1 MKLSQAKGDIELSYM
16 FEVSESTVS
25 NIIVA
30 WIIFMNFKLKE
41 LDVWPSRSL
50 IDEYMQNDFLLI
62 LSKQG

>member
-30 WIIFMNFKLKE
+30 WIIFMYFKLKE

-50 IDEYMQNDFLLI
+50 IDARDTH
-62 LSKQG
+62 KQAQRY

>member
-50 IDEYMQNDFLLI
+50 IDEYMPNDLLLI

>member
-41 LDVWPSRSL
+41 LDVWPYRSL
-50 IDEYMQNDFLLI
+50 IDEYMPNDLLLI

>member
-50 IDEYMQNDFLLI
+50 IDEYMPNDRLLI